1 MDKNSI
7 KCSLDEHNNLN
18 AIIFCSHCKIYMCN
32 KCENFHTKLFKNHNI
47 SSIDKCIIIDE
58 FCKEENHRNNKVKYF
73 CRSHN
78 KLCCGLCLC
87 KIKDKENGQHKD
99 CEVCEIE
106 KIKQE
111 KKAKLKENILN
122 LEQLSESLETS
133 INKIK
138 IIIQNINEEKEKLK
152 TKIQISFTNIRNV
165 LNNREDVLLL
175 EVDKIFNDEY
185 LDEKIIRESEKL
197 PNKVKSSLEEGK
209 KLDNK
214 NLISEEDII
223 TFIAQCIYIENNINN
238 IRLINEK
245 IIKFNE
251 LNNMRIVL
259 DLNPN
264 DNQIL
269 ELIKTYGKLLKLRN
283 LSIFNDSKIIGDK
296 IEYEINLINWI
307 NSKNQIKAKLLYRKS
322 RDGDTFEIFHQL
334 CDNKGPTI
342 TLIRSSEGFIFGG
355 YNPLSW
361 DNHSNW
367 KEDEQSF
374 LFSLT
379 FEKIF
384 RKKKK
389 SSSIYCSKLNGPWFA
404 FVGMSSRTNLKNMSQ
419 GELLYKP
426 EMAYFEN
433 YWEIIP
439 NEKKKYTIRYR

>member
-18 AIIFCSHCKIYMCN
+18 AIFFCSHCNIYMCN

-138 IIIQNINEEKEKLK
+138 IIIQNINEEKEKLES
-152 TKIQISFTNIRNV
+152 KIQTSFTNIRNV
-165 LNNREDVLLL
+165 LNNREDELLL

-223 TFIAQCIYIENNINN
+223 TFIAQCIYIEHNINN

-264 DNQIL
+264 DYQIL

-283 LSIFNDSKIIGDK
+283 LNIFNDSKIVGDK
-296 IEYEINLINWI
+296 IEYGINLINWI

-322 RDGDTFEIFHQL
+322 RDGDTFDIFHQL

-355 YNPLSW
+355 YTPLSW
-361 DNHSNW
+361 YNHSNW
-367 KEDEQSF
+367 KDDEQSF
-374 LFSLT
+374 LFS
-379 FEKIF
+379 
-384 RKKKK
+384 
-389 SSSIYCSKLNGPWFA
+389 
-404 FVGMSSRTNLKNMSQ
+404 
-419 GELLYKP
+419 
-426 EMAYFEN
+426 
-433 YWEIIP
+433 
-439 NEKKKYTIRYR
+439 